1 MPQTPNVTQAVT
13 DTFDAMSANGGRPDL
28 AAEALALI
36 SEAEALLRRAG
47 GLTSEAFGVAR
58 EDLVARMGVLRTKV
72 DALAADALRRGRI
85 ARDSAD
91 RYVHDNPWQAIAI
104 AGGVGVLVGAL
115 VCRR

>member
-1 MPQTPNVTQAVT
+1 
-13 DTFDAMSANGGRPDL
+13 
-28 AAEALALI
+28 
-36 SEAEALLRRAG
+36 
-47 GLTSEAFGVAR
+47 
-58 EDLVARMGVLRTKV
+58 MGVLRTKV